1 MPCRGAVVRKIV
13 IQEFTHVGLQ
23 MHPDLPSEHSLL
35 HGKKGNGNN
44 LFLGHKTLGV
54 SREELCCLVFWAK
67 CKHQIRY
74 LVTNVPVVIL
84 HLPELLSDIT
94 FISKLESKY
103 ILKEF
108 TILKTSA
115 DVVAGSGSF
124 KDYVLTLVFLCT
136 VCISMNFNLTVQG

>member
-1 MPCRGAVVRKIV
+1 M
-13 IQEFTHVGLQ
+13 
-23 MHPDLPSEHSLL
+23 
-35 HGKKGNGNN
+35 
-44 LFLGHKTLGV
+44 
-54 SREELCCLVFWAK
+54 
-67 CKHQIRY
+67 
-74 LVTNVPVVIL
+74 PVVIL